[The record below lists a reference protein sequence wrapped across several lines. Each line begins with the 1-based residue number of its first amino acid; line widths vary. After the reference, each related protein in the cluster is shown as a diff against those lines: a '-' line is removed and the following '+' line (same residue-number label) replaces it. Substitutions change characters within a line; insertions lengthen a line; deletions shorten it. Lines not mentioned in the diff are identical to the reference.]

1 MEPRGERTLRF
12 LCCVRSLSDSLLIC
26 QKTTPNLTNT
36 GTMNVAYTDPTLFED
51 LPDRVSLRLRARER
65 SRVRL
70 YVVEEGQDFATLIEA
85 ISQIASGHSTC
96 VAIRESDKRSTSDKE
111 NWNKAM
117 GYLATVASSRG
128 VRVFTRVKAAV
139 FEAVRRHFVIDSHS
153 YHSLSLIIG
162 TPRRRKR

>member
-1 MEPRGERTLRF
+1 
-12 LCCVRSLSDSLLIC
+12 
-26 QKTTPNLTNT
+26 
-36 GTMNVAYTDPTLFED
+36 MNVAYTDPTLFED

-85 ISQIASGHSTC
+85 ISQIASGYSTC

-128 VRVFTRVKAAV
+128 VRVFTRVKAAL
-139 FEAVRRHFVIDSHS
+139 FEAVRIHFIIHSHP
-153 YHSLSLIIG
+153 YRVMC
-162 TPRRRKR
+162 TVV